1 MSRKKNS
8 KKSLGQNTEL
18 RVLSIR
24 INSDKIEK
32 EIKNALYTYRHFE
45 NILLLLIKENY
56 EKYSQGLDTEND
68 FKHFTNKQTLRNAL
82 LDYKSKNSVN
92 SDYLKEKYK
101 DNQLWQS
108 LSEVARKIKQH
119 NFGYII
125 DRVKANY
132 KTYFTNIKTYKENP
146 GLFAGTPKPPKPKKL
161 SKMIEY
167 AIELDKYTALSF
179 AKLEKQ
185 NLIGINLTN
194 HMIYIYCNQ
203 EQIKKLTEIDK
214 LYSAR
219 VVYDNGMLYLQISY
233 LKKINK
239 QKQSQINKLAGIDI
253 GVNNIAAIFIDD
265 RTTPSLVIDGKPH
278 KHYNSRFNRLVA
290 KLNESKS
297 QEVLEWKESKTGS
310 KYPSRYTEKG
320 KRIGRFISFLYAK
333 RNRYFQDQF
342 HKIAKRIVEYLTLN
356 GVSTLYISKNT
367 AELKNNGE
375 CNLNKAVK
383 QNFIQIPFIKLLKYI
398 EYKAQEKGIQVYYV
412 DEKYTSKASCI
423 SDNVKSI
430 QDNPDLANA
439 FKGKRVKRGLFL
451 DTAINKIFNADVNG
465 AVNHIKVATGKCF
478 IWLKDKLFKLANPI
492 KIKSDYE
499 FCKLI
504 KNLQNSV
511 SGKSISLMDIESS
524 YSNRMV
530 ANAIFC

>member
-8 KKSLGQNTEL
+8 KKSLNQNTEL

-32 EIKNALYTYRHFE
+32 EIKDALYTYRHFE

-108 LSEVARKIKQH
+108 LSEVAKKIKQH

-132 KTYFTNIKTYKENP
+132 KTYFTNIKIYKENP
-146 GLFAGTPKPPKPKKL
+146 CLFTGMPNPPKPKKL
-161 SKMIEY
+161 SKMTEY

-239 QKQSQINKLAGIDI
+239 QKQSQINKSAGIDI
-253 GVNNIAAIFIDD
+253 GVNNIATIFINDK
-265 RTTPSLVIDGKPH
+265 TTPSLVISGKPY

-356 GVSTLYISKNT
+356 GISTLYISKNT
-367 AELKNNGE
+367 AELKNNGK
-375 CNLNKAVK
+375 CNLNKTVK

-398 EYKAQEKGIQVYYV
+398 EYKAQEKGIQVHYI

-430 QDNPDLANA
+430 QDDPDLANA

-451 DTAINKIFNADVNG
+451 DTAINKIFNADING
-465 AVNHIKVATGKCF
+465 AVNHIKVATGECF
-478 IWLKDKLFKLANPI
+478 AWLKDKLFKLANPI

-504 KNLQNSV
+504 KSLQNSV

-524 YSNRMV
+524 HSNRVV